1 MSEDVDIRA
10 ATKPKSDQLNYET
23 FLTGPQTFTVSKVT
37 PGDRDHP
44 VFIHMVE
51 CPATPYKPS
60 KGMLKC
66 IAQPD
71 GWGDKS
77 SQWVGKAITL
87 YGDPT
92 VIYGGVEVGGIK
104 VAFLSDIKGDYE
116 TLISARRGVRKP
128 HLIKRLIL
136 KVAALLNDYPEDQF
150 SANIEPWLS
159 AIKAGKITAEQVIS
173 KAEQKGKLTDAQK
186 EQIRNPQEAAQ

>member
-1 MSEDVDIRA
+1 MSVDVDIRA

-23 FLTGPQTFTVSKVT
+23 FLTGHQTFTVSKVT

-44 VFIHMVE
+44 VFIHMNE
-51 CPATPYKPS
+51 CPSTPYKPS

-77 SQWVGKAITL
+77 SQWVGKSITL

-104 VAFLSDIKGDYE
+104 VAALSDINGDYE

-128 HLIKRLIL
+128 HLIKKIVIQMYDEQKFVANLPAWLKLIADG
-136 KVAALLNDYPEDQF
+136 KATTDQIIARVEQSGALTEEQKN
-150 SANIEPWLS
+150 
-159 AIKAGKITAEQVIS
+159 AIKNPVVIEEG
-173 KAEQKGKLTDAQK
+173 A
-186 EQIRNPQEAAQ
+186 

>member
-10 ATKPKSDQLNYET
+10 ATKPKSDQLNYENY
-23 FLTGPQTFTVSKVT
+23 LTGPQTYTVAKVT

-66 IAQPD
+66 ISKPE

-77 SQWVGKAITL
+77 SKWVGKLITL

-104 VAFLSDIKGDYE
+104 VQAMSDISSDYE

-128 HLIKRLIL
+128 HLIKKLE
-136 KVAALLNDYPEDQF
+136 VAYYDPDKFA
-150 SANIEPWLS
+150 ANFQAWIS
-159 AIKAGKITAEQVIS
+159 AIAAGKATAEQILAKVQQS
-173 KAEQKGKLTDAQK
+173 GKLTDDQIN
-186 EQIRNPQEAAQ
+186 QIRNPQEAAQ

>member
-1 MSEDVDIRA
+1 MTQDVDIRA
-10 ATKPKSDQLNYET
+10 ATKPKSDQLNYEN
-23 FLTGPQTFTVSKVT
+23 FISGPQTFTVAKVT

-44 VFIHMVE
+44 VFVHMVE

-66 IAQPD
+66 LASPD

-77 SQWVGKAITL
+77 SQWTGKAITL

-104 VAFLSDIKGDYE
+104 VGALEGIESDYE

-128 HLIKRLIL
+128 HLIKKLEVAYYDAAKYDANLPAWLAAIDAGKATADAIIL
-136 KVAALLNDYPEDQF
+136 KV
-150 SANIEPWLS
+150 
-159 AIKAGKITAEQVIS
+159 EQS
-173 KAEQKGKLTDAQK
+173 GKLTDEQK
-186 EQIRNPQEAAQ
+186 DKIRNPQEAAQ

>member
-1 MSEDVDIRA
+1 MSVDVDIRA

-44 VFIHMVE
+44 VFIHMNE
-51 CPATPYKPS
+51 CQATPYKPS

-77 SQWVGKAITL
+77 SQWVGKSITL

-104 VAFLSDIKGDYE
+104 VAALSDINGDYE

-128 HLIKRLIL
+128 HLIKKIVIQMYDDQKFVANLPAWLKLIADG
-136 KVAALLNDYPEDQF
+136 KATTDQIIARVEQSGALTEEQKN
-150 SANIEPWLS
+150 
-159 AIKAGKITAEQVIS
+159 AIKNPVVIEEGAE
-173 KAEQKGKLTDAQK
+173 
-186 EQIRNPQEAAQ
+186 

>member
-1 MSEDVDIRA
+1 MSVDVDIRA

-44 VFIHMVE
+44 VFIHMNE

-77 SQWVGKAITL
+77 SQWVGKSITL

-104 VAFLSDIKGDYE
+104 VAALSDINCDYE

-128 HLIKRLIL
+128 HLIKKIVIQMYDEQKFVANLPAWLKLIADG
-136 KVAALLNDYPEDQF
+136 KATTDQIIARVEQSGALTEEQKN
-150 SANIEPWLS
+150 
-159 AIKAGKITAEQVIS
+159 AIKNPVVIEEGAE
-173 KAEQKGKLTDAQK
+173 
-186 EQIRNPQEAAQ
+186 